1 MFIDTHSHIYEEE
14 FREDRTATVQ
24 RALEAN
30 VKYIILPDIDSESR
44 GRRLLLFHMQI
55 IPDILRTSGETPPV
69 SQYLHGHGNTES
81 NAYNNCT
88 MNPDHS
94 PHSVH

>member
-30 VKYIILPDIDSESR
+30 VKYIVLPDIDSE
-44 GRRLLLFHMQI
+44 
-55 IPDILRTSGETPPV
+55 
-69 SQYLHGHGNTES
+69 
-81 NAYNNCT
+81 
-88 MNPDHS
+88 
-94 PHSVH
+94 